1 MTWLERGF
9 IVKARKLMFCIGA
22 IVTAQ
27 GITTSCKSTNSHGSV
42 LSYGG
47 STLPAAG
54 YAGSQQG
61 PTGYAGSQQGPTGY
75 EGSQQGST
83 GYGGSQQGPTGYGGS
98 QQGPTGYGGSQQGPT
113 GYTGSQQSGFSNTGV
128 EEWAYQC
135 LGNASQGYAWT
146 YVEKIY
152 SGNIP
157 AGSLICKGW
166 SDLSSTCSNVVDP
179 NGVTVPCDA
188 AHLKKM
194 SYTW

>member
-1 MTWLERGF
+1 MHGRMRQKLPMTWLERGF

-83 GYGGSQQGPTGYGGS
+83 GYGGSQQGPTGY
-98 QQGPTGYGGSQQGPT
+98 
-113 GYTGSQQSGFSNTGV
+113 TGSQQSGFSNTGV

-166 SDLSSTCSNVVDP
+166 SNFSSTCSNVVDP